1 MSLTT
6 PAPAPSQG
14 EVAVQHLLNVVRSGV
29 SGTRISGKR
38 GAYAPRTLSFL
49 SGNVPRDRRGRIAH
63 RPDPLSLDET
73 GSDLEDDIVTPR
85 LGLGPHLE
93 IGTRERERELLDSL
107 RSPEPVEARQS
118 VGGWGLG
125 SWDEGISTREKDED
139 DEDEQMELEQAQGG

>member
-1 MSLTT
+1 
-6 PAPAPSQG
+6 
-14 EVAVQHLLNVVRSGV
+14 
-29 SGTRISGKR
+29 
-38 GAYAPRTLSFL
+38 
-49 SGNVPRDRRGRIAH
+49 
-63 RPDPLSLDET
+63 
-73 GSDLEDDIVTPR
+73 
-85 LGLGPHLE
+85 LE